1 MKINSDIVPHIIA
14 SDNLVDSVMDYLG
27 IDDRDGFVSRSAREV
42 YDERLVSIVRDVLV
56 GRLRSKDDPVN
67 MIRSAMESI
76 VIGLAEDM
84 EYEDDFDPMGAD
96 TVGYE
101 MVGIAEAFR
110 DIAVSE
116 DLGFD
121 DSAT

>member
-1 MKINSDIVPHIIA
+1 M
-14 SDNLVDSVMDYLG
+14 
-27 IDDRDGFVSRSAREV
+27 
-42 YDERLVSIVRDVLV
+42 

-67 MIRSAMESI
+67 MIRTAMES
-76 VIGLAEDM
+76 VLVGLAEDM